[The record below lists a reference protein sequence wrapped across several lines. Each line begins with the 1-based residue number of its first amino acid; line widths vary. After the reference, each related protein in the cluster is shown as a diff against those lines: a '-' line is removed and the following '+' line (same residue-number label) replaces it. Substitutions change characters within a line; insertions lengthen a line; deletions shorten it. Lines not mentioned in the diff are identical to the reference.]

1 MTTPK
6 DKKPKRK
13 APLLKNGREEF
24 FMPDW
29 LTTGAF
35 NTFRAEEPAD
45 PKPAPKKD
53 K

>member
-24 FMPDW
+24 FMPKW
-29 LTTGAF
+29 LKTGAF
-35 NTFRAEEPAD
+35 NTFRVEEVAS
-45 PKPAPKKD
+45 PKKD